1 MSGSEQLNKK
11 LGFKRRLIHSRRLR
25 MIVIGIPLV
34 FILVLIRSF
43 CTERQFN
50 TFLLAFFGLII
61 MFLVYNFRKSDESNI
76 IITEKNEE
84 INRQKQLVEEQKI
97 LVDKAL
103 HELREKN
110 KEVMES
116 IHYAKRIQTALLPT
130 QKYLEKKLTDK
141 KSA

>member
-1 MSGSEQLNKK
+1 MSESGKLNKK

-25 MIVIGIPLV
+25 MVVIGVPLV
-34 FILVLIRSF
+34 FLLAMIRSF
-43 CTERQFN
+43 YSERQFN

-84 INRQKQLVEEQKI
+84 INRQKLLLEEQKL
-97 LVDKAL
+97 LVDKAF
-103 HELREKN
+103 HELHEKN

-116 IHYAKRIQTALLPT
+116 IRYAKRIQTALIT
-130 QKYLEKKLTDK
+130 
-141 KSA
+141 KSILASH